1 MTRIRRSAV
10 VSFVGGFGAA
20 MPTSTILFKRA
31 PKLKSLDH
39 CNNTARLGIGLLVSL
54 LGKKIL

>member
-10 VSFVGGFGAA
+10 VSFVGVFRAA
-20 MPTSTILFKRA
+20 MPTSAILSKRA

-39 CNNTARLGIGLLVSL
+39 CNNTARLGIGQLASL
-54 LGKKIL
+54 LGKEIL